1 MDFDGLVSV
10 QTSLGTA
17 AIIVMN
23 RQTDV
28 IKAIARLMEFY
39 KHESCGQCTPC
50 REGVS
55 WMFKILTRFGMLLL
69 ISLFIKT
76 CYTLILPL
84 RFNFVFKI

>member
-1 MDFDGLVSV
+1 MMIHTFSVCKDAIMDFDGLVSV

-17 AIIVMN
+17 ALIVMN

-55 WMFKILTRFGMLLL
+55 WMYKMLTRFG
-69 ISLFIKT
+69 K
-76 CYTLILPL
+76 
-84 RFNFVFKI
+84 